1 MYIHERENWSDF
13 RWDADKVEPATR
25 RLRLLQGKLHGT
37 MYGRMAD
44 AERKLIDT
52 ITEDVM
58 NSSKIESE
66 YLNEE
71 HVRSS
76 ICKRLGITYSGK
88 TSPKEDGVVEMM
100 LDATQNYD
108 SPLTKERLFRWH
120 SMLLSNSNVGRMTIG
135 EYRRGGVA
143 VVSGAMGKERIHY
156 VAPEAERVEQEM
168 EAFLNWL
175 ENDAADDIIKAAVA
189 HIWFV
194 MIHPFDDGNGRTA
207 RAISDML
214 LARGEESRMRYY
226 SLSARIYKE
235 LPLYYDILDR
245 SGKGDG
251 DITEWMEWFV
261 SCTERAVGDSM
272 ETIRSVLEK
281 TEFWRANSAVVMN
294 ERQNK
299 MVNMLLDGMD
309 GVLTSS
315 RWAKINHCS
324 QDTAINDIND
334 LISKEIIA
342 KCDEGGRSTRYVLVA
357 KTTSAE

>member
-1 MYIHERENWSDF
+1 
-13 RWDADKVEPATR
+13 
-25 RLRLLQGKLHGT
+25 
-37 MYGRMAD
+37 
-44 AERKLIDT
+44 
-52 ITEDVM
+52 
-58 NSSKIESE
+58 
-66 YLNEE
+66 
-71 HVRSS
+71 
-76 ICKRLGITYSGK
+76 
-88 TSPKEDGVVEMM
+88 
-100 LDATQNYD
+100 
-108 SPLTKERLFRWH
+108 
-120 SMLLSNSNVGRMTIG
+120 MLLSNSNVGRMTIG
-135 EYRRGGVA
+135 EYRRGRVA

-156 VAPEAERVEQEM
+156 VAPEAERVEREM
-168 EAFLNWL
+168 ESFLNWL